1 MLIHCGVESG
11 SQREIGILEEE
22 GVNGAGEVSTL
33 NRREKNN
40 FHRHF
45 KLEVECE
52 AEGGILNYSQLIG
65 LGDYT
70 MYTFTN
76 VVMKQNR
83 LKGKTRSSEIC
94 RVVSHPLFP
103 SFFIC
108 DIPRSHI
115 HSSRDV
121 VTSM

>member
-76 VVMKQNR
+76 IVMKQNR
-83 LKGKTRSSEIC
+83 LKGKDKEFRNLQSSIT
-94 RVVSHPLFP
+94 SLFP